1 MLSIEA
7 VMTNNL
13 PFSFEKPIQ
22 PKDLEALATFIE
34 ILRVA
39 IYSRALTPFSSAAQS
54 IVSLMNWPTSAS

>member
-13 PFSFEKPIQ
+13 PFSFERPIQ
-22 PKDLEALATFIE
+22 HKDLQALAPFIE

-39 IYSRALTPFSSAAQS
+39 IYSRALLSVTSSAQPIS
-54 IVSLMNWPTSAS
+54 R